1 MYGTWCILEG
11 LIQVRFY
18 VCTRISNVILVSQG
32 AATDDAAWLGAEDRG
47 GGPIYRFKLAAVSEP
62 KYRYLLA

>member
-1 MYGTWCILEG
+1 M
-11 LIQVRFY
+11 RFY

-47 GGPIYRFKLAAVSEP
+47 GGPTYRFKLAAVSEP

>member
-1 MYGTWCILEG
+1 
-11 LIQVRFY
+11 VRFY

-47 GGPIYRFKLAAVSEP
+47 GGPIPVYRFKLAAVSEP